1 MFGDEEDTDFI
12 SPTGGAKLAS
22 LFGMDQSTSGQGNE
36 SFQYTAP
43 KQPKKGPGATG
54 GKPNKPSGPAG
65 SGTAPAVLF
74 ATAVHAY
81 RYINGQ
87 YVKQGK
93 FGFAVLGNHTA
104 KEYRILLYVSQQQ
117 PVTAAKIHPGF
128 VFTVQPNHYAA
139 FYDDQRQS
147 WSVMF
152 ESEAAAVDFSK
163 QVGVAKCNSS
173 PALDTVIYQDLLP
186 GEGQAADLGDLLEVA
201 YTGWLF
207 QNHELGQ
214 VFDSNVQKDKLLRL
228 KLGSGKVIKGWEEG
242 MLGIKKGGKRLVVI
256 PPALGYGSQGVAGRI
271 PPNATLAFEV
281 DIKRMKVRDQGSDR
295 QSVGSRDSPVSLPDC
310 QPAEMLPQ
318 PPSSVPPKPG
328 EPAIRAKSNSISEQ
342 LANPDVAKAKLISRM
357 AKMGQPMLPFISGT
371 PQPDSSDSEIED
383 PNTQRAVPSPVAP
396 LPVRPTPQMNHVP
409 AAQVPPAVPQ
419 TVPTL
424 QGTSAALMP
433 VGPIQPQALAPGI
446 SPGFQPY
453 VQYPYA
459 QSASTQLQSVAPVYP
474 PQIQTPSHFQAG
486 GDVTSFLMTEAR
498 QHSTEIRMSIGKIA
512 DKIDTLA
519 SKVDNLQKENSAS
532 SSHLLPGITSIT
544 MESAMIMNNIQ
555 RIIQENERLKHEVL
569 EKSSRIEEQNGKI
582 SELINRNQK
591 EVQRCMGKGQGFQQ
605 EVQRCMG
612 KGQGFQQEVQRC
624 MGKGQGFQQEV
635 QRCMGKGKGFQQE
648 VQRCMERGK
657 GSSECEMHG
666 KGEGSSRK
674 CRDAWERDKGSSRK
688 CRDAWERGKGSSRKC
703 RDAWERGK
711 GSSRKCRD
719 AWERGKGSSRKC
731 RYAWKGARVPAGK
744 CRDAW
749 EGKGSSRKCRDAWER
764 GKGSSR
770 KCRDAWERGKG
781 RNMSLLPLS
790 EVQETSE
797 HSKTRAKSEKETRRQ
812 LEVRLSALEDEVSDL
827 KAEKENLEKSLAERK
842 RRSQQERQRAE
853 EEQEELRRSLQEEVE
868 ELRQV
873 LRKTREQA
881 AAEQVSSRSRNGQ
894 RQSELEEQAAQL
906 QPLRDQCAM
915 LERRMAAML
924 EEQKK
929 SKEKESCSAPEQA
942 LALRL
947 NEQKVAE
954 LQEQAA
960 QLQPLREKY
969 ERLRGQMS
977 ALLEEQTKWQSQE
990 APGTDTTEE
999 VKKIM
1004 NRVFQGLRGEF
1015 ELEEMYSGREV
1026 LGTIMSTIKATTLQL
1041 LKQNQPEAAPQS
1053 SGEEEEEEDEDEAQV
1068 VSPAP
1073 RAAVVPPDQEGNSDP
1088 KEDWASGA
1096 ASEEASAALG
1106 EHGEAEEERS
1116 EGRDFTIEQVGED
1129 GSDPVQVIQENL
1141 EETSALVHMMSS
1153 DMESSTV
1160 TPAPGAGKEPE
1171 HLRGEP
1177 LVSDPGA
1184 TPTDPGATP
1193 TDPGATPTDPGA
1205 TPTDLGATPIEPRAT
1220 PIEPRATPIEPRA
1233 TPIEPRA
1240 TPTDPR
1246 ATPTE
1251 AHPVA
1256 HDLRSHSR
1264 SPVAPQT
1271 QDSETPS
1278 SAADGGNLE
1287 DGKLEGPPPLGSD
1300 EETGSPV
1307 PPPLAQRP
1315 SAKPDRAQTQ
1325 MERPLAEPKQKQKM
1339 NIGLEESDD
1348 EDLFKTPPIKPQGS
1362 KPEEEEE
1369 EEEVSM
1375 KGCPPPAPLFGDDE
1389 EDDDDLDWLG

>member
-591 EVQRCMGKGQGFQQ
+591 
-605 EVQRCMG
+605 
-612 KGQGFQQEVQRC
+612 
-624 MGKGQGFQQEV
+624 
-635 QRCMGKGKGFQQE
+635 
-648 VQRCMERGK
+648 
-657 GSSECEMHG
+657 
-666 KGEGSSRK
+666 
-674 CRDAWERDKGSSRK
+674 
-688 CRDAWERGKGSSRKC
+688 
-703 RDAWERGK
+703 
-711 GSSRKCRD
+711 
-719 AWERGKGSSRKC
+719 
-731 RYAWKGARVPAGK
+731 
-744 CRDAW
+744 
-749 EGKGSSRKCRDAWER
+749 
-764 GKGSSR
+764 
-770 KCRDAWERGKG
+770 
-781 RNMSLLPLS
+781 NMSLLPLS

-1339 NIGLEESDD
+1339 NIG
-1348 EDLFKTPPIKPQGS
+1348 
-1362 KPEEEEE
+1362 
-1369 EEEVSM
+1369 
-1375 KGCPPPAPLFGDDE
+1375 
-1389 EDDDDLDWLG
+1389 

>member
-591 EVQRCMGKGQGFQQ
+591 YVEQSNLLMEQRNDSLKTTAESTQARMLNAMQEKAKMAEELTAATGQLSRLQLDLTAYQKKETELRMQLEAVQQ
-605 EVQRCMG
+605 ECEKHRAQLSSLQVQ
-612 KGQGFQQEVQRC
+612 F
-624 MGKGQGFQQEV
+624 
-635 QRCMGKGKGFQQE
+635 
-648 VQRCMERGK
+648 
-657 GSSECEMHG
+657 
-666 KGEGSSRK
+666 
-674 CRDAWERDKGSSRK
+674 
-688 CRDAWERGKGSSRKC
+688 
-703 RDAWERGK
+703 
-711 GSSRKCRD
+711 
-719 AWERGKGSSRKC
+719 
-731 RYAWKGARVPAGK
+731 
-744 CRDAW
+744 
-749 EGKGSSRKCRDAWER
+749 
-764 GKGSSR
+764 
-770 KCRDAWERGKG
+770 
-781 RNMSLLPLS
+781 L

-1053 SGEEEEEEDEDEAQV
+1053 SSEEEEEEDEDEAQV

-1339 NIGLEESDD
+1339 NIG
-1348 EDLFKTPPIKPQGS
+1348 
-1362 KPEEEEE
+1362 
-1369 EEEVSM
+1369 
-1375 KGCPPPAPLFGDDE
+1375 
-1389 EDDDDLDWLG
+1389 

>member
-591 EVQRCMGKGQGFQQ
+591 
-605 EVQRCMG
+605 
-612 KGQGFQQEVQRC
+612 
-624 MGKGQGFQQEV
+624 
-635 QRCMGKGKGFQQE
+635 
-648 VQRCMERGK
+648 
-657 GSSECEMHG
+657 
-666 KGEGSSRK
+666 
-674 CRDAWERDKGSSRK
+674 
-688 CRDAWERGKGSSRKC
+688 
-703 RDAWERGK
+703 
-711 GSSRKCRD
+711 
-719 AWERGKGSSRKC
+719 
-731 RYAWKGARVPAGK
+731 
-744 CRDAW
+744 
-749 EGKGSSRKCRDAWER
+749 
-764 GKGSSR
+764 
-770 KCRDAWERGKG
+770 
-781 RNMSLLPLS
+781 NMSLLPLS

>member
-591 EVQRCMGKGQGFQQ
+591 YVEQSNLLMEQRNDSLKTTAESTQARMLNAMQEKHALQTDVGGDQAKMAEELTAATGQLSRLQLDLTAYQKKETELRMQLEAVQQ
-605 EVQRCMG
+605 ECEKHRAQLSSLQVQ
-612 KGQGFQQEVQRC
+612 F
-624 MGKGQGFQQEV
+624 
-635 QRCMGKGKGFQQE
+635 
-648 VQRCMERGK
+648 
-657 GSSECEMHG
+657 
-666 KGEGSSRK
+666 
-674 CRDAWERDKGSSRK
+674 
-688 CRDAWERGKGSSRKC
+688 
-703 RDAWERGK
+703 
-711 GSSRKCRD
+711 
-719 AWERGKGSSRKC
+719 
-731 RYAWKGARVPAGK
+731 
-744 CRDAW
+744 
-749 EGKGSSRKCRDAWER
+749 
-764 GKGSSR
+764 
-770 KCRDAWERGKG
+770 
-781 RNMSLLPLS
+781 L

-1026 LGTIMSTIKATTLQL
+1026 LGTIMSTIK
-1041 LKQNQPEAAPQS
+1041 
-1053 SGEEEEEEDEDEAQV
+1053 
-1068 VSPAP
+1068 
-1073 RAAVVPPDQEGNSDP
+1073 
-1088 KEDWASGA
+1088 
-1096 ASEEASAALG
+1096 
-1106 EHGEAEEERS
+1106 
-1116 EGRDFTIEQVGED
+1116 
-1129 GSDPVQVIQENL
+1129 
-1141 EETSALVHMMSS
+1141 
-1153 DMESSTV
+1153 
-1160 TPAPGAGKEPE
+1160 
-1171 HLRGEP
+1171 
-1177 LVSDPGA
+1177 
-1184 TPTDPGATP
+1184 
-1193 TDPGATPTDPGA
+1193 
-1205 TPTDLGATPIEPRAT
+1205 
-1220 PIEPRATPIEPRA
+1220 
-1233 TPIEPRA
+1233 
-1240 TPTDPR
+1240 
-1246 ATPTE
+1246 
-1251 AHPVA
+1251 
-1256 HDLRSHSR
+1256 
-1264 SPVAPQT
+1264 
-1271 QDSETPS
+1271 
-1278 SAADGGNLE
+1278 
-1287 DGKLEGPPPLGSD
+1287 
-1300 EETGSPV
+1300 
-1307 PPPLAQRP
+1307 
-1315 SAKPDRAQTQ
+1315 
-1325 MERPLAEPKQKQKM
+1325 
-1339 NIGLEESDD
+1339 
-1348 EDLFKTPPIKPQGS
+1348 
-1362 KPEEEEE
+1362 
-1369 EEEVSM
+1369 SM

>member
-591 EVQRCMGKGQGFQQ
+591 YVEQSNLLMEQRNDSLKTTAESTQARMLNAMQEKHALQTDVGGDQAKMAEELTAATGQLSRLQLDLTAYQKKETELRMQLEAVQQ
-605 EVQRCMG
+605 ECEKHRAQLSSLQVQ
-612 KGQGFQQEVQRC
+612 F
-624 MGKGQGFQQEV
+624 
-635 QRCMGKGKGFQQE
+635 
-648 VQRCMERGK
+648 
-657 GSSECEMHG
+657 
-666 KGEGSSRK
+666 
-674 CRDAWERDKGSSRK
+674 
-688 CRDAWERGKGSSRKC
+688 
-703 RDAWERGK
+703 
-711 GSSRKCRD
+711 
-719 AWERGKGSSRKC
+719 
-731 RYAWKGARVPAGK
+731 
-744 CRDAW
+744 
-749 EGKGSSRKCRDAWER
+749 
-764 GKGSSR
+764 
-770 KCRDAWERGKG
+770 
-781 RNMSLLPLS
+781 L

-1053 SGEEEEEEDEDEAQV
+1053 SSEEEEEEDEDEAQV

-1339 NIGLEESDD
+1339 NIG
-1348 EDLFKTPPIKPQGS
+1348 
-1362 KPEEEEE
+1362 
-1369 EEEVSM
+1369 M

>member
-591 EVQRCMGKGQGFQQ
+591 YVEQSNLLMEQRNDSLKTTAESTQARMLNAMQEKHALQTDVGGDQAKMAEELTAATGQLSRLQLDLTAYQKKETELRMQLEAVQQ
-605 EVQRCMG
+605 ECEKHRAQLSSLQVQ
-612 KGQGFQQEVQRC
+612 F
-624 MGKGQGFQQEV
+624 
-635 QRCMGKGKGFQQE
+635 
-648 VQRCMERGK
+648 
-657 GSSECEMHG
+657 
-666 KGEGSSRK
+666 
-674 CRDAWERDKGSSRK
+674 
-688 CRDAWERGKGSSRKC
+688 
-703 RDAWERGK
+703 
-711 GSSRKCRD
+711 
-719 AWERGKGSSRKC
+719 
-731 RYAWKGARVPAGK
+731 
-744 CRDAW
+744 
-749 EGKGSSRKCRDAWER
+749 
-764 GKGSSR
+764 
-770 KCRDAWERGKG
+770 
-781 RNMSLLPLS
+781 L

-1053 SGEEEEEEDEDEAQV
+1053 SSEEEEEEDEDEAQV

-1339 NIGLEESDD
+1339 NIG
-1348 EDLFKTPPIKPQGS
+1348 
-1362 KPEEEEE
+1362 
-1369 EEEVSM
+1369 
-1375 KGCPPPAPLFGDDE
+1375 
-1389 EDDDDLDWLG
+1389 

>member
-1 MFGDEEDTDFI
+1 
-12 SPTGGAKLAS
+12 
-22 LFGMDQSTSGQGNE
+22 
-36 SFQYTAP
+36 
-43 KQPKKGPGATG
+43 
-54 GKPNKPSGPAG
+54 
-65 SGTAPAVLF
+65 
-74 ATAVHAY
+74 
-81 RYINGQ
+81 
-87 YVKQGK
+87 
-93 FGFAVLGNHTA
+93 
-104 KEYRILLYVSQQQ
+104 
-117 PVTAAKIHPGF
+117 
-128 VFTVQPNHYAA
+128 
-139 FYDDQRQS
+139 
-147 WSVMF
+147 
-152 ESEAAAVDFSK
+152 
-163 QVGVAKCNSS
+163 
-173 PALDTVIYQDLLP
+173 
-186 GEGQAADLGDLLEVA
+186 
-201 YTGWLF
+201 
-207 QNHELGQ
+207 
-214 VFDSNVQKDKLLRL
+214 
-228 KLGSGKVIKGWEEG
+228 

-591 EVQRCMGKGQGFQQ
+591 
-605 EVQRCMG
+605 
-612 KGQGFQQEVQRC
+612 
-624 MGKGQGFQQEV
+624 
-635 QRCMGKGKGFQQE
+635 
-648 VQRCMERGK
+648 
-657 GSSECEMHG
+657 
-666 KGEGSSRK
+666 
-674 CRDAWERDKGSSRK
+674 
-688 CRDAWERGKGSSRKC
+688 
-703 RDAWERGK
+703 
-711 GSSRKCRD
+711 
-719 AWERGKGSSRKC
+719 
-731 RYAWKGARVPAGK
+731 
-744 CRDAW
+744 
-749 EGKGSSRKCRDAWER
+749 
-764 GKGSSR
+764 
-770 KCRDAWERGKG
+770 
-781 RNMSLLPLS
+781 NMSLLPLS

-906 QPLRDQCAM
+906 QPLRD
-915 LERRMAAML
+915 
-924 EEQKK
+924 
-929 SKEKESCSAPEQA
+929 QA

>member
-1 MFGDEEDTDFI
+1 WVAADWSD
-12 SPTGGAKLAS
+12 SHQAKLAS

-591 EVQRCMGKGQGFQQ
+591 EREQ
-605 EVQRCMG
+605 EVPG
-612 KGQGFQQEVQRC
+612 
-624 MGKGQGFQQEV
+624 
-635 QRCMGKGKGFQQE
+635 
-648 VQRCMERGK
+648 
-657 GSSECEMHG
+657 HG
-666 KGEGSSRK
+666 
-674 CRDAWERDKGSSRK
+674 ERDRVLLARK
-688 CRDAWERGKGSSRKC
+688 
-703 RDAWERGK
+703 
-711 GSSRKCRD
+711 
-719 AWERGKGSSRKC
+719 
-731 RYAWKGARVPAGK
+731 
-744 CRDAW
+744 
-749 EGKGSSRKCRDAWER
+749 
-764 GKGSSR
+764 

-1184 TPTDPGATP
+1184 
-1193 TDPGATPTDPGA
+1193 
-1205 TPTDLGATPIEPRAT
+1205 
-1220 PIEPRATPIEPRA
+1220 
-1233 TPIEPRA
+1233 
-1240 TPTDPR
+1240 
-1246 ATPTE
+1246 
-1251 AHPVA
+1251 HPVA

-1325 MERPLAEPKQKQKM
+1325 MERPLAEPKQK
-1339 NIGLEESDD
+1339 LEESDD

-1369 EEEVSM
+1369 EEEVVNVLF
-1375 KGCPPPAPLFGDDE
+1375 PPRL
-1389 EDDDDLDWLG
+1389 